1 MRREQKKKRCILH
14 IATYSIIMLWVLL
27 GLVGI
32 FTIMHWTAEKI
43 VGVQELAFGKEIGTD
58 MEKATEEEEP
68 SVSDTEDTPLLVLVN
83 KDNELSEN
91 FDPNLQ
97 SICDGRLKA
106 SGYLYEDLSAMLS
119 DAKEAGYE
127 YWIASAY
134 RSRQRQQELVDE
146 DVSALMQKGYTYED
160 ALTETYRETMPAG
173 HSEHETGLALDILC
187 SGNSNMD
194 TTQADEPGNLWLLTH
209 CSEYGF
215 ILRYPADKEDVTG
228 ISYEPWHFRYV
239 GKEAAQ
245 YIMDNGITLEDFK
258 R

>member
-1 MRREQKKKRCILH
+1 
-14 IATYSIIMLWVLL
+14 MLF
-27 GLVGI
+27 GLVGL
-32 FTIMHWTAEKI
+32 FTIMHWTVEKI
-43 VGVQELAFGKEIGTD
+43 AGLQAFAYGNEI
-58 MEKATEEEEP
+58 ATEYDLEMINTENK
-68 SVSDTEDTPLLVLVN
+68 TEDDPLLVLVN
-83 KDNELSEN
+83 KDNELSE
-91 FDPNLQ
+91 DYDSNLQ
-97 SICDGRLKA
+97 SICGGRLEA
-106 SGYLYEDLSAMLS
+106 SEYLYEDLCAMLS

-146 DVSALMQKGYTYED
+146 DVEALMQKGYSYED

-187 SGNSNMD
+187 SGNTNMD
-194 TTQADEPGNLWLLTH
+194 ITQADEPGNRWLLAH

-215 ILRYPADKEDVTG
+215 ILRYPSDKEDVTG

-245 YIMDNGITLEDFK
+245 YIMGNGITLEEY
-258 R
+258 

>member
-1 MRREQKKKRCILH
+1 ML
-14 IATYSIIMLWVLL
+14 IMLWMLL
-27 GLVGI
+27 GLVGL
-32 FTIMHWTAEKI
+32 FTIMHWTVEKI
-43 VGVQELAFGKEIGTD
+43 AGLQEFAYGNEI
-58 MEKATEEEEP
+58 ATEDAQA
-68 SVSDTEDTPLLVLVN
+68 VINTENITETDSQAFTNADPLLVLVN
-83 KDNELSEN
+83 KDVELSGDY
-91 FDPNLQ
+91 DPNLK
-97 SICDGRLKA
+97 SICDGRLEA
-106 SGYLYEDLSAMLS
+106 SEYLYEDLCAMLS

-146 DVSALMQKGYTYED
+146 DVEALMQEGYSYED

-187 SGNSNMD
+187 SGNTNMD
-194 TTQADEPGNLWLLTH
+194 TTQADEPGNRWLLAH
-209 CSEYGF
+209 CSKYGF

-245 YIMDNGITLEDFK
+245 YIMENGITLEDFLYTQ
-258 R
+258 